1 MDHAEE
7 KERSAVL
14 EQEKKA
20 AEEKRLE
27 MERTMEDDRRSKD
40 EKLKQMEE
48 KMKEEMKQ
56 QERDF
61 HRALECK
68 MQEQKDLLEKGH
80 KEKADLMRQE
90 IEEFKK
96 RNTPEKEGGGFLES
110 TVMPVLRFGM
120 DVANTFCQYKLMK
133 VAFMK

>member
-1 MDHAEE
+1 M
-7 KERSAVL
+7 L

-96 RNTPEKEGGGFLES
+96 SNTPEKEGGGFLES
-110 TVMPVLRFGM
+110 TVMPVLRIGL
-120 DVANTFCQYKLMK
+120 DAANTFFQYKLMRGG
-133 VAFMK
+133 FMK

>member
-1 MDHAEE
+1 M
-7 KERSAVL
+7 L

-40 EKLKQMEE
+40 EKLKQMED

-80 KEKADLMRQE
+80 KVKADLMRQE

-96 RNTPEKEGGGFLES
+96 SNTPEKEGGGFLES
-110 TVMPVLRFGM
+110 TVMPVLRLGV
-120 DVANTFCQYKLMK
+120 DAANTFFQYKLMRG
-133 VAFMK
+133 AFMK